1 MPSAVSPSKTS
12 LANSD
17 TAGTQVNAPAR
28 RS

>member
-17 TAGTQVNAPAR
+17 TAETQATAPAR
-28 RS
+28 GS

>member
-17 TAGTQVNAPAR
+17 TAGTQATAPAR